1 MGTLIPSPAP
11 PPSSLTHSLISVRNW
26 LHPQWVDLPTSI
38 NPIKI
43 IPHRHAQ
50 RFNVEGHK
58 QFGTSKRSQ
67 MHINQEQIQNQVCH
81 DYVMFLTSL
90 GCAAFHSTT
99 AAFWTHMCT
108 AMCVHW
114 QGRPWQHLAL
124 VSRLLLNLPCSK
136 CTYKAVCL
144 YRNMSIS

>member
-1 MGTLIPSPAP
+1 MIKYPGKSNLKKKGFFLDHDLKLGSCSHCIPNEEVGREEWGLRCLPQP
-11 PPSSLTHSLISVRNW
+11 HPPSSLTHSLISVRNW
-26 LHPQWVDLPTSI
+26 FHPQWVDLPTSI

-58 QFGTSKRSQ
+58 QFGNSKRSQ

-99 AAFWTHMCT
+99 AAF
-108 AMCVHW
+108 
-114 QGRPWQHLAL
+114 
-124 VSRLLLNLPCSK
+124 
-136 CTYKAVCL
+136 
-144 YRNMSIS
+144 